1 MAMLDVPI
9 SPAAIRRAVQG
20 RVLELFGPSEGEQPI
35 ASGPFVDAGLFGP
48 QAVSW
53 QVHGDLGA
61 MLAGGIAALLL
72 QMLHPRALAGVWDH
86 SDFRS
91 DRLGRLRRTA
101 RFVSGVTY
109 GSRDEATALIEK
121 VRRIHDRVH
130 GAAADGAAY
139 SAHDPELLTWVHVAE
154 STSFL
159 DAYLIYGGKRLSRA
173 DEDRYFAET
182 ALTAEML
189 GARDV
194 PKTRASNTAYLE
206 EMRADLRYDHR
217 TREAAQVLLTTDDLK
232 ASVQPVTRLIFAA
245 AKDLLPPWAA
255 TLHGFRPALV
265 PRPMVRLAMKNLSAG
280 LRWALPQ
287 GVETRARRR
296 AAEAGVRDSA

>member
-1 MAMLDVPI
+1 MTVLDAYTPSAV
-9 SPAAIRRAVQG
+9 RRAVQD
-20 RVLELFGPSEGEQPI
+20 RVLELFGPTNGEAPI
-35 ASGPFVDAGLFGP
+35 ASGPFVDVGLFGP
-48 QAVSW
+48 QAVCW
-53 QVHGDLGA
+53 RVHGDLGA

-101 RFVSGVTY
+101 RFVSAVTY
-109 GSRDEATALIEK
+109 GSREEAKGYIER

-130 GAAADGAAY
+130 GTAADGATY
-139 SAHDPELLTWVHVAE
+139 SAHDPDLLTWVQVAE

-159 DAYLIYGGKRLSRA
+159 DGYLIYGAKRLSLP
-173 DEDRYFAET
+173 DQDRYFAET
-182 ALTAEML
+182 ALTAELL

-194 PKTRASNTAYLE
+194 PKTRAANTAYLE
-206 EMRADLRYDHR
+206 TMRRELRYDHR
-217 TREAAQVLLTTDDLK
+217 TREAAKVLLTTDDLK
-232 ASVQPVTRLIFAA
+232 PSVASVTRLIYAA

-265 PRPMVRLAMKNLSAG
+265 PRPAVRLAMKNLSGG

-287 GVETRARRR
+287 GVESRARRR
-296 AAEAGVRDSA
+296 AAEAGVDDSA